1 MLVAAAGIVIAVIGY
16 QRISTSAV
24 TGSLVGYRLVDDET
38 ASVTIS
44 VTRSDPSRPV
54 ACIVRVRAT
63 NGSET
68 GRRELLVPPSE
79 ATTVQVTTTVKS
91 SQPPVMADV
100 YGCGTEVPS
109 YLRLPDR
116 GGSMDRC
123 TVLPG
128 PCIAALTA
136 VRRTERR
143 QPGVRP
149 QIFPTVLLA
158 GIRNLPDYAGTT
170 TRGARRDDG
179 YSSHLVDPRVT

>member
-1 MLVAAAGIVIAVIGY
+1 MTHTPIPRPDARYGRPRLSRRARRRVAIALGVLVAAAGIVIAVIGY

-91 SQPPVMADV
+91 SRPPVMADV

-109 YLRLPDR
+109 YLRLP
-116 GGSMDRC
+116 
-123 TVLPG
+123 
-128 PCIAALTA
+128 
-136 VRRTERR
+136 
-143 QPGVRP
+143 
-149 QIFPTVLLA
+149 
-158 GIRNLPDYAGTT
+158 
-170 TRGARRDDG
+170 
-179 YSSHLVDPRVT
+179 

>member
-1 MLVAAAGIVIAVIGY
+1 MTHTPIPRPDARYGRPRLSRRARRRVAIALGVLVAAAGIIIAVIGY

-109 YLRLPDR
+109 YLRLP
-116 GGSMDRC
+116 
-123 TVLPG
+123 
-128 PCIAALTA
+128 
-136 VRRTERR
+136 
-143 QPGVRP
+143 
-149 QIFPTVLLA
+149 
-158 GIRNLPDYAGTT
+158 
-170 TRGARRDDG
+170 
-179 YSSHLVDPRVT
+179 

>member
-1 MLVAAAGIVIAVIGY
+1 MTHTPIPRPDARYGRPRLSRRARRRVAIALGVLVAAAGIVIAVIGY

-100 YGCGTEVPS
+100 YGCGTAVPS
-109 YLRLPDR
+109 YLRLP
-116 GGSMDRC
+116 
-123 TVLPG
+123 
-128 PCIAALTA
+128 
-136 VRRTERR
+136 
-143 QPGVRP
+143 
-149 QIFPTVLLA
+149 
-158 GIRNLPDYAGTT
+158 
-170 TRGARRDDG
+170 
-179 YSSHLVDPRVT
+179 

>member
-1 MLVAAAGIVIAVIGY
+1 MTHTPIPRPDARYGRPRLSRRARRRVAIALGVLVAAAGIVIAVIGY

-24 TGSLVGYRLVDDET
+24 TGSLVGYRLVDET

-109 YLRLPDR
+109 YLRLP
-116 GGSMDRC
+116 
-123 TVLPG
+123 
-128 PCIAALTA
+128 
-136 VRRTERR
+136 
-143 QPGVRP
+143 
-149 QIFPTVLLA
+149 
-158 GIRNLPDYAGTT
+158 
-170 TRGARRDDG
+170 
-179 YSSHLVDPRVT
+179 

>member
-1 MLVAAAGIVIAVIGY
+1 MTRTPIPRPDARYGRPRLSRRARRRVAIALGVLVAAAGIVIAVIGY

-109 YLRLPDR
+109 YLRLP
-116 GGSMDRC
+116 
-123 TVLPG
+123 
-128 PCIAALTA
+128 
-136 VRRTERR
+136 
-143 QPGVRP
+143 
-149 QIFPTVLLA
+149 
-158 GIRNLPDYAGTT
+158 
-170 TRGARRDDG
+170 
-179 YSSHLVDPRVT
+179 

>member
-1 MLVAAAGIVIAVIGY
+1 MTHIPIPRPDARYGRPRLSRRARRRVAIALGVLVAAAGIVIAVIGY

-109 YLRLPDR
+109 YLRLP
-116 GGSMDRC
+116 
-123 TVLPG
+123 
-128 PCIAALTA
+128 
-136 VRRTERR
+136 
-143 QPGVRP
+143 
-149 QIFPTVLLA
+149 
-158 GIRNLPDYAGTT
+158 
-170 TRGARRDDG
+170 
-179 YSSHLVDPRVT
+179 

>member
-1 MLVAAAGIVIAVIGY
+1 MTHTPIPRPDARYGRPRLSRRARRRVAIALGVLVAAAGIVIAVIGY

-100 YGCGTEVPS
+100 YGCGTEVSS
-109 YLRLPDR
+109 YLRLP
-116 GGSMDRC
+116 
-123 TVLPG
+123 
-128 PCIAALTA
+128 
-136 VRRTERR
+136 
-143 QPGVRP
+143 
-149 QIFPTVLLA
+149 
-158 GIRNLPDYAGTT
+158 
-170 TRGARRDDG
+170 
-179 YSSHLVDPRVT
+179 